1 MSSPGACWR
10 IDRRRLLLVAV
21 ALGTAMPLCGRAA
34 APGLTDAQ
42 RQRFGARAIAL
53 RDEALRLGN
62 QPYGALVVKDG
73 VIVGEGVSAVVRRG
87 DAAAHAER
95 LAIADA
101 LARLGS
107 VDLAGC
113 VLFGSSRACAQC
125 EAEAARTRIAAM
137 YYGADADSAG
147 APRSRSVL

>member
-1 MSSPGACWR
+1 MSGPGGGWR
-10 IDRRRLLLVAV
+10 IDSRRRRLLAASLLA
-21 ALGTAMPLCGRAA
+21 AMPLPPKAA
-34 APGLTDAQ
+34 AAGLTDAQ
-42 RQRFGARAIAL
+42 RIRFAARAIAL
-53 RDEALRLGN
+53 RDEALRLGD

-73 VIVGEGVSAVVRRG
+73 AIVGEGVSAVIRRG

-101 LARLGS
+101 LARLAT

-113 VLFGSSRACAQC
+113 VLFGSSRACARC

-137 YYGADADSAG
+137 YYGADAAAAG
-147 APRSRSVL
+147 IPRNRPAL